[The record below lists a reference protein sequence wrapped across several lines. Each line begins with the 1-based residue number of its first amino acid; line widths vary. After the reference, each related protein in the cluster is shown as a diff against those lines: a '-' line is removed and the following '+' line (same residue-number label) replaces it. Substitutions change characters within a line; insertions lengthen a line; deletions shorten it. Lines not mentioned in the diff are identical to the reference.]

1 MEHVEAE
8 GETIDGAIANALKVL
23 GVERDR
29 VTVEILAE
37 SKKGVLG
44 IGSRKARVRASLRET
59 LALDKEGRQSEQEPK
74 EAKLTEAKLEAVRE
88 NGKEILAEIIKL
100 MGIEATIETKPG
112 DSPEEVLLNIQVE
125 AGEGGLLIG
134 RRGQTLEALQYV
146 LTRAVNDRCG
156 LDGAQLVI
164 DTENYRERRRKTL
177 EDMAL
182 RLGEKAKRK
191 RTSVSVDSLSARDRR
206 IIHLALEDDPWLTTK
221 SLGRGDYR
229 RLLIIPEGDRKK
241 KEEEK
246 APVPTGQ
253 MAKGQR

>member
-1 MEHVEAE
+1 MEQVEAE

-23 GVERDR
+23 GVDRDR

-44 IGSRKARVRASLRET
+44 IGSRKARVRASLRKT
-59 LALDKEGRQSEQEPK
+59 LDLARESRQKDPEPK
-74 EAKLTEAKLEAVRE
+74 VEGLTEERLEAVKE
-88 NGKEILAEIIKL
+88 TGKEVLGEIIKR
-100 MGIEATIETKPG
+100 MGIDATLDVTAG
-112 DSPEEVLLNIQVE
+112 DTHEEIILNIQTE
-125 AGEGGLLIG
+125 EGGLLIG
-134 RRGQTLEALQYV
+134 RRGQTLEALQYI
-146 LTRAVNDRCG
+146 LTRVVSDRCG
-156 LDGAQLVI
+156 LEGIQLII

-191 RTSVSVDSLSARDRR
+191 RTAVSIDYLSARDRR
-206 IIHLALEDDPWLTTK
+206 IIHLTLEDDPWVTTK

-246 APVPTGQ
+246 DPVPAGQ
-253 MAKGQR
+253 VAKGQR

>member
-1 MEHVEAE
+1 MENVEAE
-8 GETIDGAIANALKVL
+8 GETIDRAIDNALKVL

-44 IGSRKARVRASLRET
+44 IGSRKARVRASLRKT
-59 LALDKEGRQSEQEPK
+59 LALEEKGQQEELEPK
-74 EAKLTEAKLEAVRE
+74 EEGLTDERLEAVGV
-88 NGKEILAEIIKL
+88 NGKEVLAEIIRL
-100 MGIEATIETKPG
+100 MGLQAKIEIRPG
-112 DSPEEVLLNIQVE
+112 DSREEIFLNIQ
-125 AGEGGLLIG
+125 GEDGGLLIG
-134 RRGQTLEALQYV
+134 RRGQTLEALQYIV
-146 LTRAVNDRCG
+146 TRVVSDRRA
-156 LDGAQLVI
+156 LDGVQLIV
-164 DTENYRERRRKTL
+164 DTEQYRERRRKTL

-182 RLGEKAKRK
+182 KLGEKAKRK
-191 RTSVSVDSLSARDRR
+191 RTAVSVDSLSARDRR

-246 APVPTGQ
+246 STIPNGQ
-253 MAKGQR
+253 VAKGQR

>member
-1 MEHVEAE
+1 MENVEAE

-37 SKKGVLG
+37 PKRGVLG

-59 LALDKEGRQSEQEPK
+59 LTLENEGRQKEQEPQ
-74 EAKLTEAKLEAVRE
+74 EAGLAEAKLEAVRD
-88 NGKEILAEIIKL
+88 NGKEVLAEIIKL
-100 MGIEATIETKPG
+100 MGIEATIEIKPG
-112 DSPEEVLLNIQVE
+112 DSPEEVLLNIQ
-125 AGEGGLLIG
+125 AGGGEGGLLIG

-146 LTRAVNDRCG
+146 LTRVVNERCG
-156 LDGAQLVI
+156 LDGAQLII
-164 DTENYRERRRKTL
+164 DTENYRERRKKTL

-241 KEEEK
+241 KEQEITT
-246 APVPTGQ
+246 VPTGQ
-253 MAKGQR
+253 VAKGQR

>member
-37 SKKGVLG
+37 SKRGVLG
-44 IGSRKARVRASLRET
+44 IGSRKARVRASVRKT
-59 LALDKEGRQSEQEPK
+59 LALEEKGRQEKPEPK
-74 EAKLTEAKLEAVRE
+74 EEGLTDERLAAVGE
-88 NGKEILAEIIKL
+88 KGKEILTEIIRL
-100 MGIEATIETKPG
+100 MGLHATIEIRPG
-112 DSPEEVLLNIQVE
+112 DSREEIFLNIQ
-125 AGEGGLLIG
+125 GEDGGLLIG
-134 RRGQTLEALQYV
+134 RRGQTLEALQYIV
-146 LTRAVNDRCG
+146 TRVVSDRRALEG
-156 LDGAQLVI
+156 VQLIV
-164 DTENYRERRRKTL
+164 DTEQYRERRRKTL

-191 RTSVSVDSLSARDRR
+191 RTAVSVDSLSARDRR
-206 IIHLALEDDPWLTTK
+206 IVHLALEDDPWLTTK

-229 RLLIIPEGDRKK
+229 RLLIVPEGDRKK

-246 APVPTGQ
+246 STVPSGQ
-253 MAKGQR
+253 VAKGQR

>member
-59 LALDKEGRQSEQEPK
+59 LALEKEGRQNEQEPK
-74 EAKLTEAKLEAVRE
+74 DEGLTEAKLEALRD
-88 NGKEILAEIIKL
+88 NGRGVLAEIIKL
-100 MGIEATIETKPG
+100 MGIEATIEIKPG
-112 DSPEEVLLNIQVE
+112 DSPQEVLLNIQ
-125 AGEGGLLIG
+125 AGGGGLLIG

-156 LDGAQLVI
+156 LDGAQLII

-191 RTSVSVDSLSARDRR
+191 RTAVSVDSLSARDRR
-206 IIHLALEDDPWLTTK
+206 VIHLALEDDPWLTTK

-241 KEEEK
+241 KEQEK
-246 APVPTGQ
+246 TTVPTGQ
-253 MAKGQR
+253 VAKGQR

>member
-8 GETIDGAIANALKVL
+8 GDTIDGAIANALKVL

-44 IGSRKARVRASLRET
+44 IGSRKARVRASLRKT
-59 LALDKEGRQSEQEPK
+59 LALEEEGRQEEQKPK
-74 EAKLTEAKLEAVRE
+74 EEGLTEERLEAVRE
-88 NGKEILAEIIKL
+88 NGKEILAEIIRL
-100 MGIEATIETKPG
+100 MGIEATIEIKPG
-112 DSPEEVLLNIQVE
+112 DSREEIILNIQ
-125 AGEGGLLIG
+125 GGDGGLLIG
-134 RRGQTLEALQYV
+134 RRGQTLEALQYMV
-146 LTRAVNDRCG
+146 SRMVSDRRG
-156 LDGAQLVI
+156 LEALPLIV
-164 DTENYRERRRKTL
+164 DTENYRDRRRKTL

-191 RTSVSVDSLSARDRR
+191 RTAVSIDSLSARDRR
-206 IIHLALEDDPWLTTK
+206 IIHLTLEDDPWLTTK

-241 KEEEK
+241 KEQEK
-246 APVPTGQ
+246 STVPNGQ
-253 MAKGQR
+253 EAKGQR